1 MMFSCMFFVSSRRRH
16 TRCALVT
23 GVQTCALP
31 ILDDDDFLDELADL
45 DGGPEAREA
54 IEAYLSRYGMRGA
67 GELDITRPRWS
78 EQPSV
83 LVPLILANVK
93 SFQEGEAA
101 RRFHQGRRA
110 APGME
115 KDLLESP
122 LALPDGERN
131 AEAEKRLLDQPR
143 PITRHSTPEERR

>member
-67 GELDITRPRWS
+67 GEIDITRPRWS

-101 RRFHQGRRA
+101 RDR
-110 APGME
+110 
-115 KDLLESP
+115 KST
-122 LALPDGERN
+122 
-131 AEAEKRLLDQPR
+131 RLNSS
-143 PITRHSTPEERR
+143 H